1 MSDRIKIVCM
11 DCACKRT
18 IALHKWSE
26 AERYSRYYPNIRYAK
41 CNLLPEVQEL
51 QGAGD
56 GGALQRV
63 PDGVCAGGDGEA
75 SEV

>member
-18 IALHKWSE
+18 IALHKWNE

-41 CNLLPEVQEL
+41 CKICNWYTQPISKDDFS
-51 QGAGD
+51 GSSPA
-56 GGALQRV
+56 
-63 PDGVCAGGDGEA
+63 
-75 SEV
+75 